1 VRALRAGTREPV
13 NRTSFNRCNL
23 PPWVIASR
31 HFDEDPQP
39 IAIQGVREEN
49 RFLFD
54 LLDRIDDAD
63 ERGRKF
69 DDWMSVRFQLH
80 QWQAQETPGAR
91 RSLKNGYLR
100 FLRGWGVDASSV
112 EGAVL
117 KGWVESRMG
126 IAPTFHHERMES
138 ADVPAWERYVADRT
152 RGHAWTS
159 AIDAQL
165 DLVYTF
171 TQYELGRRLPGVR
184 SLTLWRG
191 QNRLED
197 HHVVETLGRR
207 EWVLRLNNLCSFT
220 DDAER
225 AWEFGDAVLEARLAV
240 PRIFFAGHLLPRSIL
255 RGEGEFLVIGGEI
268 RVKRLLA

>member
-1 VRALRAGTREPV
+1 M

-31 HFDEDPQP
+31 EFDENPRP
-39 IAIQGVREEN
+39 LELQGVREEN

-54 LLDRIDDAD
+54 LLDRIDDPD
-63 ERGRKF
+63 ERGRRF
-69 DDWMSVRFQLH
+69 DDWMNVRFQLH
-80 QWQAQETPGAR
+80 QWRSQETEGAR

-126 IAPTFHHERMES
+126 IPPTFHREPIGDE
-138 ADVPAWERYVADRT
+138 DGPARARFVTDRT

-165 DLVYTF
+165 DLLYTYS
-171 TQYELGRRLPGVR
+171 QYEMGRRFPGER
-184 SLTLWRG
+184 WITLWRG

-197 HHVVETLGRR
+197 HHVVEALGPR
-207 EWVLRLNNLCSFT
+207 EWVLRMNNLCSFT

-225 AWEFGDAVLEARLAV
+225 AWEFGDAVLEARLATARV
-240 PRIFFAGHLLPRSIL
+240 FFAGHFLPRSVL
-255 RGEGEFLVIGGEI
+255 RGEREILVVGGEI
-268 RVKRLLA
+268 RVRRLLA

>member
-1 VRALRAGTREPV
+1 V

-31 HFDEDPQP
+31 EFDENPRP
-39 IAIQGVREEN
+39 IELQGVREEN

-54 LLDRIDDAD
+54 LLDRVDDPD

-69 DDWMSVRFQLH
+69 DDWMNVRFQLH
-80 QWQAQETPGAR
+80 QWQAQATEGAR

-126 IAPTFHHERMES
+126 IPPTFHREPIDGE
-138 ADVPAWERYVADRT
+138 DGPARARFVADRT

-165 DLVYTF
+165 DLLYTYS
-171 TQYELGRRLPGVR
+171 QYEMARRFPGER
-184 SLTLWRG
+184 WITLWRG

-197 HHVVETLGRR
+197 HHVVEAIGPR
-207 EWVLRLNNLCSFT
+207 EWVLRMNNLCSFT

-225 AWEFGDAVLEARLAV
+225 AWEFGDAVLEARLATARV
-240 PRIFFAGHLLPRSIL
+240 FFAGHFLPRSVL
-255 RGEGEFLVIGGEI
+255 RGEREILVLGGEI
-268 RVKRLLA
+268 RVRRLLA

>member
-1 VRALRAGTREPV
+1 MPARAAGTREPV

-39 IAIQGVREEN
+39 IVLQGVREEN

-54 LLDRIDDAD
+54 LLDRVDDPE

-91 RSLKNGYLR
+91 RSLRNGYVR

-117 KGWVESRMG
+117 KGWVESRIG
-126 IAPTFHHERMES
+126 IAPTFHRERMEGVDS
-138 ADVPAWERYVADRT
+138 AAWARFVADRT

-171 TQYELGRRLPGVR
+171 TQYELSRRLPGER
-184 SLTLWRG
+184 WITLWRG
-191 QNRLED
+191 QNQLED
-197 HHVVETLGRR
+197 HHVVEPIARR
-207 EWVLRLNNLCSFT
+207 EWVLRMNNLCSFT

-225 AWEFGDAVLEARLAV
+225 AWEFGDAVLEARLAL

-255 RGEGEFLVIGGEI
+255 RGEREFLVIGGEI
-268 RVKRLLA
+268 RVKRLL